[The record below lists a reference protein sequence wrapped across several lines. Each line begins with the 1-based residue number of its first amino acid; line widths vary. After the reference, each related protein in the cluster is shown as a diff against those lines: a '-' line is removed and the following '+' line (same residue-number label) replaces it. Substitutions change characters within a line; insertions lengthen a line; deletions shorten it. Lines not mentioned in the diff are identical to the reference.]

1 MDEPAKKEQHFSH
14 SDHEEVVVLESSH
27 RTKHKHKSRQFFHSP
42 GGEEIKLAVTQP
54 DNDEPTFL
62 KPPVAKKR
70 KKTSKKP
77 ATIRSSEMA
86 TESIK
91 SVPPV
96 EIKHRSIDKTRSL
109 MEEEIK
115 DPVVQ
120 QDNQSIS
127 TSSPMKYE
135 QSKQFSKSKSY
146 YPLPERMQRLRKSTI
161 LGELSTSPDL
171 SLSDLKENENFN
183 EITNDEFFTKEW
195 YDNTKQK
202 HTTYDLNSITE
213 SHNLTMDE
221 LQSKFLKDK
230 HHKRLSK
237 RTQSNMEENL
247 TEINQENQP
256 LLGIVERTKYDL
268 LVFGRSSYL
277 SNQERIKYE
286 SKFLYNPTDIEVPIE
301 LKTGGKLPRYLEDE
315 GYYIGKQPYVA
326 PTNLRRLENRILKEI
341 QMDVYGLKS
350 LNDFHSA
357 DIQLIN
363 GTLQDQE
370 LEHKKRLKIQ
380 SWFRED
386 GSLDLQP
393 NPLRNIPSRPPLW
406 DEQFNP
412 IPEKLQTVYLHPM
425 SFEMT
430 QNLFNMESKGLT
442 SENLSTALTQCKHIG
457 LFNNNNGNTE
467 YRLHVDIR
475 RVTFD
480 FHPLFSLEHVHVQNL
495 RQIIQAY
502 ELTLSRDQVNAC
514 IQRINALKRALKKLE
529 EKRNNNASILS
540 QDELLEMD
548 YRIEDYYHEISLMRR
563 ARNHAEAYEK
573 GLLTSALRAW
583 KRVKEARQ
591 TSGCTNTTVRLKI
604 TKQITNVEQDQAD
617 WNQELDD
624 IVNEAK
630 HEYDVQF
637 KIEQKKYEEELA
649 IYKKEKK
656 QQDAALR
663 RQRLRESGQIDG
675 DWEDNAELK
684 REDAQCLAQKT
695 RKNPPIIPKSFNA
708 QVIRDETEVNLR
720 KFRRLPNEPKITV
733 SLVDDSTISS
743 NNECSRAEINRRL
756 KLLEYT
762 YFIKLYYN
770 RKLVETSQP
779 QLLTHN
785 FTLNFNW
792 ILPIQ
797 IRNQPESIVA
807 KLFEKHGWT
816 SHQIAEFHIG
826 LPNYTDIQNTSI
838 QQMNRSSE
846 LDLQHL
852 RFIVTTGS
860 SFKLDQSKSNQ
871 KQSSLSSSSSFVG
884 RQPKILLED
893 LDGSGEKIVCIPIT
907 GTLFA
912 TTKWISINSS
922 LINDMDIEACIG
934 YPDRSLYPQ
943 GSMKRHVTDLQSLIY
958 PTTSYLQPTQLF
970 QSNPLFLNDTS
981 KDDDKQVYSTS
992 ILDPNNTMD
1001 AKLLNLIQTATG
1013 THLLPNHQ
1021 LQMTSYP
1028 EVLYHTRASGV
1039 NYFQLNFLTECFD
1052 FCTDDDLDKS
1062 KRIRLIQLR
1071 QKHIPGFQNIII
1083 PTFAKQIPD
1092 EIFDPLNEKKDPDDV
1107 HDVLSK
1113 GMKAYKQKR
1122 KVYLEKIKLE
1132 VNQHFQDILNKKS
1145 LREIVIEEEI
1155 PNILFLLP
1163 FFKRLLQP
1171 KRPLRPRYEERRR
1184 IGAQYV
1190 QNSSLELIVTI
1201 HGAYNLPNRCTK
1213 RIDQSNYRSKTDNIN
1228 DLLKP
1233 FAVIKF
1239 QQNKQST
1246 NSSEGRNPSWN
1257 TEFRFPF
1264 YLPLDNPKLE
1274 NMKDPIIINIY
1285 DQVIFNQTDSNQ
1297 NESSHYIQHIEHRLI
1312 GSTEIPLSTVYLN
1325 TKISG
1330 KINLSIPLI
1339 LQGYETIN
1347 LVKSSIRPMIDILM
1361 TLEPSIYP
1369 PTPLIDTFISIES
1382 LEVQTSLSKWYQK
1395 LSKHKFMTE
1404 RQFKPL
1410 VMNSDCQEI
1419 LMTRFLTPLNPP
1431 EEFLPGTKTGFSIS
1445 ESMLRLARYVS
1456 LIPYESDIASF
1467 PGLVQVWCT
1476 CDQFLSMLCGDEEEH
1491 AVLLACYFMYIFK
1504 YSTMD
1509 NNDGETATIINDK
1522 SFNQSINKS
1531 MNSIYLCIGEAIPE
1545 GRTVYILT
1553 EDYISNKQMTNLI
1566 GWRLWNPVTGQHY
1579 SVHDVN
1585 NPLRSVWGLVN
1596 SENILANIQPKQE
1609 PWEIIWDLNSRKHWL
1624 PVFNKTILMNNK
1636 DDTKSCGITRLPQ
1649 TIQPEKLI
1657 YRHLE
1662 QHEVDY
1668 IKFELETVLRDAL
1681 MDWRKTKITRL
1692 NYEFMKDFNKMLE
1705 NLEKNNGAY
1714 YDGLNQLLD
1723 RISNKYYIYGFP
1735 MNFSYME
1742 PDEIIARVKS
1752 KGIHELIGNEFIT
1765 TSNIMDLSQ
1774 SIQQRSSV
1782 MNFSKT
1788 TLNSV
1793 TDSVF
1798 SSKPSLSS
1806 LRLLQSDS
1814 LNVQFALNVYVKA
1827 YPGPVLSIW
1836 IYMAA
1841 LWRRTITEL
1850 S

>member
-1 MDEPAKKEQHFSH
+1 AGNYRRLQILINKHFSH
-14 SDHEEVVVLESSH
+14 SDHEEVVVPESSH
-27 RTKHKHKSRQFFHSP
+27 RTKHKPKSRQLFDSIE
-42 GGEEIKLAVTQP
+42 GEGTKLAVNQP
-54 DNDEPTFL
+54 NNDEPTFL

-70 KKTSKKP
+70 KKTSKKLI
-77 ATIRSSEMA
+77 TIRSSDMA

-96 EIKHRSIDKTRSL
+96 EIKQRSIDKRRSL
-109 MEEEIK
+109 VEEEIK

-120 QDNQSIS
+120 KDNQSIS

-135 QSKQFSKSKSY
+135 QSKQFSKSKLY
-146 YPLPERMQRLRKSTI
+146 YPLPERMQRLRKSTG
-161 LGELSTSPDL
+161 LGELSTSPDV
-171 SLSDLKENENFN
+171 DFIYN
-183 EITNDEFFTKEW
+183 
-195 YDNTKQK
+195 
-202 HTTYDLNSITE
+202 
-213 SHNLTMDE
+213 
-221 LQSKFLKDK
+221 
-230 HHKRLSK
+230 
-237 RTQSNMEENL
+237 
-247 TEINQENQP
+247 EINQENQP
-256 LLGIVERTKYDL
+256 LLGIAERTKYDL

-286 SKFLYNPTDIEVPIE
+286 SKFLYNPTDIEGCGDEPIDVRSLWKHWTAVQSHPIVGLVSIPIE

-370 LEHKKRLKIQ
+370 LEHKKRLRIQ

-412 IPEKLQTVYLHPM
+412 MPEKLQTVYVHPM

-442 SENLSTALTQCKHIG
+442 SQNLSTNLTQCKHIG

-514 IQRINALKRALKKLE
+514 IQRVSSMI
-529 EKRNNNASILS
+529 SILS

-675 DWEDNAELK
+675 DWEDNAELE
-684 REDAQCLAQKT
+684 REDTQCLAQKT

-708 QVIRDETEVNLR
+708 QVIRDETEMNLR

-871 KQSSLSSSSSFVG
+871 KQSSLSSSSSSSSSSFVG

-981 KDDDKQVYSTS
+981 KDDDKPCYSTS

-1001 AKLLNLIQTATG
+1001 AKLLNLIQ
-1013 THLLPNHQ
+1013 
-1021 LQMTSYP
+1021 
-1028 EVLYHTRASGV
+1028 
-1039 NYFQLNFLTECFD
+1039 
-1052 FCTDDDLDKS
+1052 
-1062 KRIRLIQLR
+1062 
-1071 QKHIPGFQNIII
+1071 
-1083 PTFAKQIPD
+1083 
-1092 EIFDPLNEKKDPDDV
+1092 PLNEKKDPDDV

-1213 RIDQSNYRSKTDNIN
+1213 RIDQSNYRNKTDNIN

-1509 NNDGETATIINDK
+1509 NSDGETTTIINDK
-1522 SFNQSINKS
+1522 SLNQSINKS

-1545 GRTVYILT
+1545 GKIKFVNDAYIVLFLGRTVYILT

-1609 PWEIIWDLNSRKHWL
+1609 PWELVWDLSSKKHWL
-1624 PVFNKTILMNNK
+1624 PVFNKTVLINNK
-1636 DDTKSCGITRLPQ
+1636 DDTKSCGITNLPK

-1681 MDWRKTKITRL
+1681 MDWRKTKVCLYITRL

-1735 MNFSYME
+1735 MNFTYME

-1765 TSNIMDLSQ
+1765 TSNIMDRSQ

-1782 MNFSKT
+1782 MDFSKT
-1788 TLNSV
+1788 TLHSV

-1798 SSKPSLSS
+1798 SSKPSLTS

-1814 LNVQFALNVYVKA
+1814 INVQFALNVYVKA

>member
-1 MDEPAKKEQHFSH
+1 MT
-14 SDHEEVVVLESSH
+14 
-27 RTKHKHKSRQFFHSP
+27 RTAQ
-42 GGEEIKLAVTQP
+42 
-54 DNDEPTFL
+54 
-62 KPPVAKKR
+62 
-70 KKTSKKP
+70 
-77 ATIRSSEMA
+77 
-86 TESIK
+86 
-91 SVPPV
+91 VPPV
-96 EIKHRSIDKTRSL
+96 EIKQRSIDKRRSL
-109 MEEEIK
+109 VEEEIK

-120 QDNQSIS
+120 KDNQSIS

-146 YPLPERMQRLRKSTI
+146 YPLPERMQRLRKSTG
-161 LGELSTSPDL
+161 LGELSTSP
-171 SLSDLKENENFN
+171 E
-183 EITNDEFFTKEW
+183 
-195 YDNTKQK
+195 
-202 HTTYDLNSITE
+202 
-213 SHNLTMDE
+213 
-221 LQSKFLKDK
+221 
-230 HHKRLSK
+230 
-237 RTQSNMEENL
+237 
-247 TEINQENQP
+247 
-256 LLGIVERTKYDL
+256 V
-268 LVFGRSSYL
+268 
-277 SNQERIKYE
+277 
-286 SKFLYNPTDIEVPIE
+286 VPIE

-341 QMDVYGLKS
+341 QMD
-350 LNDFHSA
+350 
-357 DIQLIN
+357 
-363 GTLQDQE
+363 
-370 LEHKKRLKIQ
+370 

-412 IPEKLQTVYLHPM
+412 MPEKLQTVYVHPM

-442 SENLSTALTQCKHIG
+442 SQNLSATLSQCKHIG
-457 LFNNNNGNTE
+457 LLNNNNGNTE

-514 IQRINALKRALKKLE
+514 IQRINALQRALKKLE

-624 IVNEAK
+624 I
-630 HEYDVQF
+630 
-637 KIEQKKYEEELA
+637 
-649 IYKKEKK
+649 
-656 QQDAALR
+656 DAALR

-675 DWEDNAELK
+675 DWEDNAELE

-733 SLVDDSTISS
+733 SLVDDLTISS
-743 NNECSRAEINRRL
+743 NNECPRTEINRRL

-779 QLLTHN
+779 QFSVN
-785 FTLNFNW
+785 FIWFLFVEQT
-792 ILPIQ
+792 Q
-797 IRNQPESIVA
+797 
-807 KLFEKHGWT
+807 LFEKHGWT

-826 LPNYTDIQNTSI
+826 LPNYADIQNTSI

-893 LDGSGEKIVCIPIT
+893 LDGSGEKMVYIPTT

-934 YPDRSLYPQ
+934 YQDRSLYPQ

-981 KDDDKQVYSTS
+981 KDDNKQVYSTS

-1013 THLLPNHQ
+1013 THLLPNQQ

-1028 EVLYHTRASGV
+1028 EVLYHTRASG
-1039 NYFQLNFLTECFD
+1039 
-1052 FCTDDDLDKS
+1052 S
-1062 KRIRLIQLR
+1062 
-1071 QKHIPGFQNIII
+1071 
-1083 PTFAKQIPD
+1083 
-1092 EIFDPLNEKKDPDDV
+1092 LNEKKDPDDI

-1201 HGAYNLPNRCTK
+1201 HGAYNLPNRSTK
-1213 RIDQSNYRSKTDNIN
+1213 RTDQSNYRNKTDNIN

-1297 NESSHYIQHIEHRLI
+1297 TESSHYIQHIEHRLI

-1431 EEFLPGTKTGFSIS
+1431 EELLPGTKTGFSIS

-1476 CDQFLSMLCGDEEEH
+1476 CDVSL
-1491 AVLLACYFMYIFK
+1491 
-1504 YSTMD
+1504 
-1509 NNDGETATIINDK
+1509 
-1522 SFNQSINKS
+1522 
-1531 MNSIYLCIGEAIPE
+1531 
-1545 GRTVYILT
+1545 
-1553 EDYISNKQMTNLI
+1553 
-1566 GWRLWNPVTGQHY
+1566 
-1579 SVHDVN
+1579 
-1585 NPLRSVWGLVN
+1585 
-1596 SENILANIQPKQE
+1596 
-1609 PWEIIWDLNSRKHWL
+1609 
-1624 PVFNKTILMNNK
+1624 
-1636 DDTKSCGITRLPQ
+1636 
-1649 TIQPEKLI
+1649 
-1657 YRHLE
+1657 
-1662 QHEVDY
+1662 
-1668 IKFELETVLRDAL
+1668 FE
-1681 MDWRKTKITRL
+1681 
-1692 NYEFMKDFNKMLE
+1692 
-1705 NLEKNNGAY
+1705 
-1714 YDGLNQLLD
+1714 
-1723 RISNKYYIYGFP
+1723 
-1735 MNFSYME
+1735 FS
-1742 PDEIIARVKS
+1742 
-1752 KGIHELIGNEFIT
+1752 L
-1765 TSNIMDLSQ
+1765 
-1774 SIQQRSSV
+1774 
-1782 MNFSKT
+1782 
-1788 TLNSV
+1788 
-1793 TDSVF
+1793 
-1798 SSKPSLSS
+1798 
-1806 LRLLQSDS
+1806 
-1814 LNVQFALNVYVKA
+1814 
-1827 YPGPVLSIW
+1827 
-1836 IYMAA
+1836 
-1841 LWRRTITEL
+1841 
-1850 S
+1850 

>member
-1 MDEPAKKEQHFSH
+1 MDESVKNNQHTSH
-14 SDHEEVVVLESSH
+14 SDPEEVRVLESSL
-27 RTKHKHKSRQFFHSP
+27 RTKHKHKSRQFPDFIDS
-42 GGEEIKLAVTQP
+42 EKTKLDVTKSN
-54 DNDEPTFL
+54 NDEPTVS

-70 KKTSKKP
+70 KKSSKKP
-77 ATIRSSEMA
+77 VTIRSSDMA

-96 EIKHRSIDKTRSL
+96 EIKQRSIDKRRSIV
-109 MEEEIK
+109 EEETK
-115 DPVVQ
+115 DKIVQ
-120 QDNQSIS
+120 KKNQPISIS
-127 TSSPMKYE
+127 PLMKYE
-135 QSKQFSKSKSY
+135 QSKQLVKSKPY
-146 YPLPERMQRLRKSTI
+146 YPLPERMQRLRRSTG

-171 SLSDLKENENFN
+171 SLSDLKGNENFN
-183 EITNDEFFTKEW
+183 QINNDEFFTKEW
-195 YDNTKQK
+195 YDNSKQND
-202 HTTYDLNSITE
+202 TTYNMGSI
-213 SHNLTMDE
+213 SKSKQLTMNE
-221 LQSKFLKDK
+221 PQSKVLKG
-230 HHKRLSK
+230 KRFKSHSSK
-237 RTQSNMEENL
+237 IIQSNMEDNSME
-247 TEINQENQP
+247 TNQENQP
-256 LLGIVERTKYDL
+256 LLELVERTKNDL
-268 LVFGRSSYL
+268 LLFGRSSYL
-277 SNQERIKYE
+277 SNHERIKYE
-286 SKFLYNPTDIEVPIE
+286 SKFLYNPTDIEVPLD

-326 PTNLRRLENRILKEI
+326 PTNLRRLENRILKQI

-350 LNDFHSA
+350 ISDFHTA
-357 DIQLIN
+357 DIQLLN
-363 GTLQDQE
+363 GTIQDPE
-370 LEHKKRLKIQ
+370 LESKKRLKIQ

-386 GSLDLQP
+386 GSLDLQS

-406 DEQFNP
+406 DDQFNP
-412 IPEKLQTVYLHPM
+412 LPEKLQIFYVHPM
-425 SFEMT
+425 SFEMI

-442 SENLSTALTQCKHIG
+442 TQNALTSLSQYKHISS
-457 LFNNNNGNTE
+457 FNHDNNNNVE
-467 YRLHVDIR
+467 YRLYVNIQR
-475 RVTFD
+475 IIFD
-480 FHPLFSLEHVHVQNL
+480 YHPLFSLEHVYTQNL

-502 ELTLSRDQVNAC
+502 ELTLSKDQVNAC
-514 IQRINALKRALKKLE
+514 IQRISALKRALRQLE
-529 EKRNNNASILS
+529 TKRNNNANILS
-540 QDELLEMD
+540 QDELSDMD
-548 YRIEDYYHEISLMRR
+548 YRIEDYYHEIGLMRR

-630 HEYDVQF
+630 HEYDIQY

-649 IYKKEKK
+649 KYKKEKK

-675 DWEDNAELK
+675 DWEDNAELE
-684 REDAQCLAQKT
+684 REDAQILAQQKVK
-695 RKNPPIIPKSFNA
+695 RRNPPILPKPFNP
-708 QVIRDETEVNLR
+708 QEIKDETEIILR

-733 SLVDDSTISS
+733 SLVDDAVISS
-743 NNECSRAEINRRL
+743 NNECLRTELNRRL

-770 RKLVETSQP
+770 HKLVETSEP

-785 FTLNFNW
+785 FTLDFNW

-797 IRNQPESIVA
+797 IRNQPESIIA

-816 SHQIAEFHIG
+816 SHQIAEFHIA
-826 LPNYTDIQNTSI
+826 LPNDIDIQMTSK
-838 QQMNRSSE
+838 QQTNLSTE
-846 LDLQHL
+846 LDLQRL
-852 RFIVTTGS
+852 RFTVTTGS
-860 SFKLDQSKSNQ
+860 SFKLDQLKLNQ
-871 KQSSLSSSSSFVG
+871 KQSSLPLSSSFIG
-884 RQPKILLED
+884 GKSKILLED
-893 LDGSGEKIVCIPIT
+893 LDGSGEKIVCLPIT
-907 GTLFA
+907 GTLLA
-912 TTKWISINSS
+912 TTQWIAINSS
-922 LINDMDIEACIG
+922 LNNDMDIEACHT
-934 YPDRSLYPQ
+934 YLDRSLYPR
-943 GSMKRHVTDLQSLIY
+943 GSMKGRVTDLQSLIY

-981 KDDDKQVYSTS
+981 KDDDKQDYSTS

-1013 THLLPNHQ
+1013 THLLSNSLQITSNPN
-1021 LQMTSYP
+1021 
-1028 EVLYHTRASGV
+1028 VLHHTRLNGI
-1039 NYFQLNFLTECFD
+1039 NYFQLNFLMEYFN
-1052 FCTDDDLDKS
+1052 FCTDEDLDKS

-1071 QKHIPGFQNIII
+1071 NNHVPGFQNVII

-1092 EIFDPLNEKKDPDDV
+1092 ELFDSLNEKKDLDDEQ
-1107 HDVLSK
+1107 DVFSK

-1122 KVYLEKIKLE
+1122 KVYLEKIKSE
-1132 VNQHFQDILNKKS
+1132 VNQHFQDVLNKKS
-1145 LREIVIEEEI
+1145 LHEIVIEEEI

-1184 IGAQYV
+1184 IGPQYV

-1213 RIDQSNYRSKTDNIN
+1213 RTDQSNYRNKTENVN

-1239 QQNKQST
+1239 QQNKRST
-1246 NSSEGRNPSWN
+1246 ITSEGRNPSWN
-1257 TEFRFPF
+1257 AELRFPF
-1264 YLPLDNPKLE
+1264 YLSPENPKLE
-1274 NMKDPIIINIY
+1274 NMKDPIIINVY
-1285 DQVIFNQTDSNQ
+1285 DQVTFSQTDSTQ

-1339 LQGYETIN
+1339 LQGYETVN
-1347 LVKSSIRPMIDILM
+1347 PVKSSIRPMIDILM
-1361 TLEPSIYP
+1361 TLEPSIFP
-1369 PTPLIDTFISIES
+1369 PTPLIDTFVSIES
-1382 LEVQTSLSKWYQK
+1382 LEVQATLSKWYKK

-1431 EEFLPGTKTGFSIS
+1431 EEFLPKSKTGFNIS

-1456 LIPYESDIASF
+1456 LIPYESDVASF
-1467 PGLVQVWCT
+1467 PGLAQVWCT

-1491 AVLLACYFMYIFK
+1491 AVLLACYFMYLLKQNTI
-1504 YSTMD
+1504 D
-1509 NNDGETATIINDK
+1509 NNNNDVTFTKDK
-1522 SFNQSINKS
+1522 SANQSNHKSINS
-1531 MNSIYLCIGEAIPE
+1531 VYLCIGEAIPE

-1553 EDYISNKQMTNLI
+1553 EDYITNKQITNLI
-1566 GWRLWNPVTGQHY
+1566 SWRLWNPVTGQHY

-1596 SENILANIQPKQE
+1596 CENILANIQPKHE
-1609 PWEIIWDLNSRKHWL
+1609 PWELVWDLNSKKHWL
-1624 PVFNKTILMNNK
+1624 PVFDKIILTK
-1636 DDTKSCGITRLPQ
+1636 DDNKSCGYTNLSQ
-1649 TIQPEKLI
+1649 TIQPQKLTYI
-1657 YRHLE
+1657 NLE

-1668 IKFELETVLRDAL
+1668 IKFELETILRDAL

-1705 NLEKNNGAY
+1705 
-1714 YDGLNQLLD
+1714 
-1723 RISNKYYIYGFP
+1723 KYK
-1735 MNFSYME
+1735 
-1742 PDEIIARVKS
+1742 KS
-1752 KGIHELIGNEFIT
+1752 GHI
-1765 TSNIMDLSQ
+1765 D
-1774 SIQQRSSV
+1774 
-1782 MNFSKT
+1782 
-1788 TLNSV
+1788 
-1793 TDSVF
+1793 
-1798 SSKPSLSS
+1798 
-1806 LRLLQSDS
+1806 
-1814 LNVQFALNVYVKA
+1814 
-1827 YPGPVLSIW
+1827 
-1836 IYMAA
+1836 
-1841 LWRRTITEL
+1841 
-1850 S
+1850 

>member
-1 MDEPAKKEQHFSH
+1 MDELAKKIQHFSN
-14 SDHEEVVVLESSH
+14 SDHEEVGVPESSH
-27 RTKHKHKSRQFFHSP
+27 RTKHKHKSRQFPDSLDSDKT
-42 GGEEIKLAVTQP
+42 KLAVTQP
-54 DNDEPTFL
+54 NNDEPTSL

-77 ATIRSSEMA
+77 VTVRSSDMA

-91 SVPPV
+91 SVPSV
-96 EIKHRSIDKTRSL
+96 EIKQRSIDKRRSL
-109 MEEEIK
+109 VEEEIK
-115 DPVVQ
+115 DQ
-120 QDNQSIS
+120 IIQKENQSIS
-127 TSSPMKYE
+127 TTSSMKYE
-135 QSKQFSKSKSY
+135 QSKQYSKSKSY
-146 YPLPERMQRLRKSTI
+146 YPLPERMQRLRKSTG

-171 SLSDLKENENFN
+171 SLNDLKGNDNFN
-183 EITNDEFFTKEW
+183 EITEDEFFTKEW
-195 YDNTKQK
+195 YDNSKQK
-202 HTTYDLNSITE
+202 HTTYNLNSITE
-213 SHNLTMDE
+213 SHSLTMNE
-221 LQSKFLKDK
+221 LQLKFLKEK
-230 HHKRLSK
+230 HLKRHSK
-237 RTQSNMEENL
+237 KTESNMEDHFIETN
-247 TEINQENQP
+247 EENQP

-268 LVFGRSSYL
+268 LLFGRSSYL
-277 SNQERIKYE
+277 SNEERIKYE
-286 SKFLYNPTDIEVPIE
+286 SKFLYHPTDKEVPIE

-350 LNDFHSA
+350 LNDFQSA
-357 DIQLIN
+357 DIQLLN

-370 LEHKKRLKIQ
+370 LEHKKRLKFQ

-386 GSLDLQP
+386 GLLDLQP

-412 IPEKLQTVYLHPM
+412 IPEKLQTVYVHPM

-430 QNLFNMESKGLT
+430 QNFFNIESQ
-442 SENLSTALTQCKHIG
+442 NLSTTLSQCKHID
-457 LFNNNNGNTE
+457 LLNNNNNNGNGE

-475 RVTFD
+475 RVIFD
-480 FHPLFSLEHVHVQNL
+480 FHPLFSIEHVHVQNL

-514 IQRINALKRALKKLE
+514 IQRINALKRALKQLE
-529 EKRNNNASILS
+529 GKRNNNANILS

-548 YRIEDYYHEISLMRR
+548 NRIEDYYHEISLMRR

-583 KRVKEARQ
+583 KRVKEARK

-630 HEYDVQF
+630 HEYDVKF

-649 IYKKEKK
+649 RYKKEKK
-656 QQDAALR
+656 QKDAALR

-675 DWEDNAELK
+675 DLEDNAELQRK
-684 REDAQCLAQKT
+684 DAQCLAQKL
-695 RKNPPIIPKSFNA
+695 RKNPPIQPKSFNA
-708 QVIRDETEVNLR
+708 QMIRDEIEVNLK

-733 SLVDDSTISS
+733 SLIDDDTIISS
-743 NNECSRAEINRRL
+743 NNECSRSELNRRL

-792 ILPIQ
+792 ILSIQ

-826 LPNYTDIQNTSI
+826 LPNYTDIQ
-838 QQMNRSSE
+838 QMNRSSE

-860 SFKLDQSKSNQ
+860 SFKLDQSKSN
-871 KQSSLSSSSSFVG
+871 LSSSTSTSSSFVG
-884 RQPKILLED
+884 GQPKILLED

-922 LINDMDIEACIG
+922 LIHNMDIEACIG
-934 YPDRSLYPQ
+934 YRDRSLYPQ

-970 QSNPLFLNDTS
+970 QSNPLFLNDTT
-981 KDDDKQVYSTS
+981 KDDDKHGYSTS

-1013 THLLPNHQ
+1013 THLLPNHS

-1039 NYFQLNFLTECFD
+1039 NYFQLNFLTEYFD
-1052 FCTDDDLDKS
+1052 FCTDDDLDQS

-1071 QKHIPGFQNIII
+1071 QNHVPGFQNIII
-1083 PTFAKQIPD
+1083 PTYARQIPD
-1092 EIFDPLNEKKDPDDV
+1092 EIFDSLNEKNDPDDEQ
-1107 HDVLSK
+1107 DILSK

-1184 IGAQYV
+1184 IGPQYV
-1190 QNSSLELIVTI
+1190 QNSGLELIVTI
-1201 HGAYNLPNRCTK
+1201 HGAYNLPNRSTK
-1213 RIDQSNYRSKTDNIN
+1213 RTDQSNYRNKTENIN
-1228 DLLKP
+1228 DILKP

-1239 QQNKQST
+1239 QQNKRST
-1246 NSSEGRNPSWN
+1246 ISSEGRNPSWN
-1257 TEFRFPF
+1257 AEFRFPF
-1264 YLPLDNPKLE
+1264 YLPSDNPKLE

-1297 NESSHYIQHIEHRLI
+1297 NESTHYIQHIEHRLI

-1347 LVKSSIRPMIDILM
+1347 LIKSSIRPMIDILM
-1361 TLEPSIYP
+1361 TLEPSIFP

-1382 LEVQTSLSKWYQK
+1382 LEIQTSLSKWYQK
-1395 LSKHKFMTE
+1395 LSKYKFMTE
-1404 RQFKPL
+1404 RPFKPL

-1431 EEFLPGTKTGFSIS
+1431 EEFLPGTKTGYSIS

-1491 AVLLACYFMYIFK
+1491 AVLLACYFMYLFK

-1509 NNDGETATIINDK
+1509 NNDNETTIINDK

-1531 MNSIYLCIGEAIPE
+1531 INSIYLCIGEAIPE

-1553 EDYISNKQMTNLI
+1553 EDYISNKQITNLI

-1585 NPLRSVWGLVN
+1585 SPLRSVWGLVN

-1609 PWEIIWDLNSRKHWL
+1609 PWELIWDLNSKKHWL
-1624 PVFNKTILMNNK
+1624 PVFNKTIWINNK
-1636 DDTKSCGITRLPQ
+1636 DDTKSCSITNLPQ

-1657 YRHLE
+1657 YIQLE

-1723 RISNKYYIYGFP
+1723 RISSKYYIYGFP

-1742 PDEIIARVKS
+1742 PDEIITRVKS
-1752 KGIHELIGNEFIT
+1752 KGIHELIGNQYIIP
-1765 TSNIMDLSQ
+1765 SNIIDYSQ
-1774 SIQQRSSV
+1774 SIQQRTSSI
-1782 MNFSKT
+1782 MDYSKI
-1788 TLNSV
+1788 TLNS
-1793 TDSVF
+1793 TIDSIF
-1798 SSKPSLSS
+1798 HSKSS
-1806 LRLLQSDS
+1806 LNSLHLLQSDS
-1814 LNVQFALNVYVKA
+1814 LNIQYALNVYVKA

-1841 LWRRTITEL
+1841 LWRHTMTEL

>member
-1 MDEPAKKEQHFSH
+1 MKVP
-14 SDHEEVVVLESSH
+14 ESSNT
-27 RTKHKHKSRQFFHSP
+27 TKHKHKSRQFFDYP
-42 GGEEIKLAVTQP
+42 EGEGTKLAVTQP
-54 DNDEPTFL
+54 NNDEPTLL

-77 ATIRSSEMA
+77 VTIRSSDMA

-96 EIKHRSIDKTRSL
+96 EIKQRSIDKRRSL
-109 MEEEIK
+109 VEEEIK

-120 QDNQSIS
+120 KDNQSIS

-146 YPLPERMQRLRKSTI
+146 YPLPERMQRLRKSTG
-161 LGELSTSPDL
+161 LGELSTSPDVAIL
-171 SLSDLKENENFN
+171 PDFSL
-183 EITNDEFFTKEW
+183 TW
-195 YDNTKQK
+195 
-202 HTTYDLNSITE
+202 
-213 SHNLTMDE
+213 NL
-221 LQSKFLKDK
+221 
-230 HHKRLSK
+230 
-237 RTQSNMEENL
+237 
-247 TEINQENQP
+247 INQENQP
-256 LLGIVERTKYDL
+256 LLGSVERTKYDL

-277 SNQERIKYE
+277 SNEERIKYE

-301 LKTGGKLPRYLEDE
+301 MKTGGKLPRYLEDE

-341 QMDVYGLKS
+341 QMDIYGLKS

-363 GTLQDQE
+363 GTSQDQE
-370 LEHKKRLKIQ
+370 LENKKRLKIQ

-442 SENLSTALTQCKHIG
+442 SQNLSTSLSQSKHIG
-457 LFNNNNGNTE
+457 LLNNNNNGNTE

-514 IQRINALKRALKKLE
+514 IQRVSSMN
-529 EKRNNNASILS
+529 SILS

-604 TKQITNVEQDQAD
+604 TNTRRPFHPIVGLLSGAHPRSHSRDSDPGSAVSHADPQPINHLSGWHPTMLMSNLNPSTKQITNVEQDQAD

-637 KIEQKKYEEELA
+637 KIEQKRYEEELA

-675 DWEDNAELK
+675 DWEDNAELE

-743 NNECSRAEINRRL
+743 NNECPRAEINRRL

-871 KQSSLSSSSSFVG
+871 KQSSLSSSSSTLSSFVG

-893 LDGSGEKIVCIPIT
+893 LDGTGEKIVCIPIT

-934 YPDRSLYPQ
+934 YPDRSLYLQ

-981 KDDDKQVYSTS
+981 KDDDKQGYSTS

-1071 QKHIPGFQNIII
+1071 QNHVPGFQNIII

-1092 EIFDPLNEKKDPDDV
+1092 EIFDSLNEKKDPDDV

-1213 RIDQSNYRSKTDNIN
+1213 RIDQSNYRNKTDNIN

-1264 YLPLDNPKLE
+1264 YLPSDNPKLE

-1431 EEFLPGTKTGFSIS
+1431 EEFLPGTKTGFNIS

-1509 NNDGETATIINDK
+1509 NSDGETTTIINDK
-1522 SFNQSINKS
+1522 SFNQSVNKS

-1545 GRTVYILT
+1545 GKIKFVNDAYIVLFLGRTVYILT
-1553 EDYISNKQMTNLI
+1553 EDYISNKQITNLI

-1609 PWEIIWDLNSRKHWL
+1609 PWEIVWDLSSRKHWL

-1636 DDTKSCGITRLPQ
+1636 DDTKSCGITHLPQ

-1657 YRHLE
+1657 YIHLE

-1681 MDWRKTKITRL
+1681 MDWRKTKVCLYICSTMPGRSIG
-1692 NYEFMKDFNKMLE
+1692 ER
-1705 NLEKNNGAY
+1705 LEKNNGAY

-1765 TSNIMDLSQ
+1765 TSNIMDRGQ
-1774 SIQQRSSV
+1774 SIQQRSS
-1782 MNFSKT
+1782 MMGFSKT

-1793 TDSVF
+1793 RDSVF
-1798 SSKPSLSS
+1798 SSKPSLTS